1 MSSTGVP
8 SMRSTPEMY
17 TVRFF
22 MSTLSIFAN
31 VMPIGFGRCG
41 DRVLKI
47 PTLSL
52 RSGGEIFA
60 YKYIVVA
67 DD

>member
-1 MSSTGVP
+1 MH
-8 SMRSTPEMY
+8 

-22 MSTLSIFAN
+22 MSMLSIFAS

-47 PTLSL
+47 PTRSLS
-52 RSGGEIFA
+52 SGGEILA
-60 YKYIVVA
+60 YKYINLELALV
-67 DD
+67 